1 MRPSRNT
8 RTACPLPW
16 VSTSFPVERLTA
28 RVWCRA
34 SSSRC
39 SNCPV
44 RLTLILPSMHSDDGL
59 ALRALGALSRRR
71 LPRALAEQEPQQEAL
86 ERRLA
91 VDAVVVGAAE
101 EGLGDLGQAAA
112 RVRVLGPR

>member
-1 MRPSRNT
+1 MRRSRKT
-8 RTACPLPW
+8 RTACLLPW

-39 SNCPV
+39 SNCPA
-44 RLTLILPSMHSDDGL
+44 RLTLILPSVHSDDRL
-59 ALRALGALSRRR
+59 ALRALGAPSRRR

-86 ERRLA
+86 ERGLA
-91 VDAVVVGAAE
+91 VDAVAVVAAD
-101 EGLGDLGQAAA
+101 EGLGD
-112 RVRVLGPR
+112 